1 MNFCLPLM
9 IFQMKVIL
17 YVLLTCSAFLSI
29 ESCNQ
34 KPKIISPAD
43 KITYER
49 DIKPLLAVSCNP
61 CHFDNG
67 ISPYKF
73 ENYEAVKYK
82 IEIILSRV
90 NKEQG
95 AKKFMPKDGTKLS
108 PEAIAILRKWHSR
121 QVKVCKY
128 IKFSNLIVQILSFEN
143 VLK

>member
-1 MNFCLPLM
+1 MILP
-9 IFQMKVIL
+9 MKVVL
-17 YVLLTCSAFLSI
+17 YVLFTCSVFLSF

-34 KPKIISPAD
+34 KPKVISPAD
-43 KITYER
+43 KVTYER
-49 DIKPLLAVSCNP
+49 DILPLLAVSCKP

-67 ISPYKF
+67 ISSYKF

-108 PEAIAILRKWHSR
+108 PEAIAILRKWVSDGTLER
-121 QVKVCKY
+121 
-128 IKFSNLIVQILSFEN
+128 
-143 VLK
+143 